1 MSARKGKNLNQVKY
15 QLKSLEEAFE
25 RDATAIRS
33 GIQDEV
39 IGNIFDNPEL
49 LESEE

>member
-33 GIQDEV
+33 GIGENNEKSNLYK
-39 IGNIFDNPEL
+39 GT
-49 LESEE
+49 SMY